1 MPVFINRN
9 SLYLIN
15 HLKTIS
21 GRNSV
26 SRMNK
31 NVFIYNV
38 FRHLQTSCTSQK
50 DDTKLVKTVEKT
62 VNPYGYLELN
72 NLDLDVSIKPTCP
85 NMFPD
90 MNKVI
95 CSFYSKTEQTAPQL
109 IYQDEKV
116 SLLANKT
123 YHPKESHCSIS
134 IPIKYH
140 VDFANILGHNSVH
153 VESMESASVRIT
165 TGSGDITSNSLKGD
179 FISLLTQTGNVKC
192 SGLSQGRITIHSG
205 SGDIHGQKFQGPALV
220 VATNSGNITAESVY
234 SDESRFVSATGNIT
248 LKNLHRKCNVK
259 ITSTGNLTASGMDG
273 SLDAQ
278 LGQGQHQ
285 IQISQLQENS
295 SIRIV
300 HGSLTLKVPV
310 DCPFGI
316 RVTARSIV
324 VTPEKMKMG
333 SVVTNGE
340 CSLFE
345 YQTDDEGQP
354 IIEIEGQNSSV
365 VIENQDWY
373 TSLGLKLQK

>member
-9 SLYLIN
+9 SLSLIN

-21 GRNSV
+21 KRNSV
-26 SRMNK
+26 FPTNK
-31 NVFIYNV
+31 NASVFNV
-38 FRHLQTSCTSQK
+38 FRHLQTSCKCQK
-50 DDTKLVKTVEKT
+50 DDIKLVKTVEKT

-85 NMFPD
+85 NTFPD

-95 CSFYSKTEQTAPQL
+95 CSFYSKTEQIAPEL
-109 IYQDEKV
+109 IHQDEKI
-116 SLLANKT
+116 SLQSNKV
-123 YHPKESHCSIS
+123 YHPKESYCSIS

-140 VDFANILGHNSVH
+140 VDSANILGHNNVH

-165 TGSGDITSNSLKGD
+165 TGSGDITTNSLKGD

-205 SGDIHGQKFQGPALV
+205 SGDIHGHKFQGPALV
-220 VATNSGNITAESVY
+220 VATNSGNVTAESVY

-295 SIRIV
+295 SIRVI

-316 RVTARSIV
+316 RVTAGSIV
-324 VTPEKMKMG
+324 VTPEKMKG
-333 SVVTNGE
+333 NVATNDE

-345 YQTDDEGQP
+345 YQTDEEGQP
-354 IIEIEGQNSSV
+354 IIEIEGKNSSV

-373 TSLGLKLQK
+373 TSLGLELQK

>member
-134 IPIKYH
+134 IPIKYRK
-140 VDFANILGHNSVH
+140 N
-153 VESMESASVRIT
+153 
-165 TGSGDITSNSLKGD
+165 
-179 FISLLTQTGNVKC
+179 FIFVF
-192 SGLSQGRITIHSG
+192 
-205 SGDIHGQKFQGPALV
+205 KFN
-220 VATNSGNITAESVY
+220 TFINH
-234 SDESRFVSATGNIT
+234 
-248 LKNLHRKCNVK
+248 LHF
-259 ITSTGNLTASGMDG
+259 M
-273 SLDAQ
+273 
-278 LGQGQHQ
+278 
-285 IQISQLQENS
+285 
-295 SIRIV
+295 
-300 HGSLTLKVPV
+300 
-310 DCPFGI
+310 F
-316 RVTARSIV
+316 
-324 VTPEKMKMG
+324 
-333 SVVTNGE
+333 
-340 CSLFE
+340 
-345 YQTDDEGQP
+345 
-354 IIEIEGQNSSV
+354 
-365 VIENQDWY
+365 
-373 TSLGLKLQK
+373 